1 VIAHPYRSFRAIR
14 RRAIPL
20 AVANAGAIAGSCLAC
35 LLLTRLVN
43 VNPVTATAL
52 AGLVVAYAGLNAI
65 GAAVLLHV
73 AIGPRWP
80 FAAAGGGR
88 HDREPGHLARH
99 LRHPQRA
106 GLS

>member
-1 VIAHPYRSFRAIR
+1 MSRCEASPT
-14 RRAIPL
+14 P
-20 AVANAGAIAGSCLAC
+20 
-35 LLLTRLVN
+35 
-43 VNPVTATAL
+43 PTAPEPKPEEWI
-52 AGLVVAYAGLNAI
+52 AYAGLNAI

-88 HDREPGHLARH
+88 HDREPGRLARD